1 MFRELLEQSN
11 PLFQKLST
19 VIGESLLR
27 IGAIAAYQPS
37 EFVYK

>member
-11 PLFQKLST
+11 PLYQKLST

-27 IGAIAAYQPS
+27 IGTIAAYQAG
-37 EFVYK
+37 EFIYK